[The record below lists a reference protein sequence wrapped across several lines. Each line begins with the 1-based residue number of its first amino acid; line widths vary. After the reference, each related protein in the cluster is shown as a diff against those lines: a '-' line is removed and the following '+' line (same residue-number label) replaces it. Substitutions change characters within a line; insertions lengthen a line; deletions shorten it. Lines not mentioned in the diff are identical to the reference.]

1 MADSNGDPIIELG
14 SPITLTLYYDES
26 TLQAGTDETLVTLQ
40 RYDTDTSNWVEL
52 TVIERDITANYIAV
66 SLDHLSEFS
75 LLLEAQH
82 RIYLPLVNR

>member
-26 TLQAGTDETLVTLQ
+26 TLPAGTDETLVTLQ

-52 TVIERDITANYIAV
+52 TVIERDITANFIAV
-66 SLDHLSEFS
+66 SLDHLSEFE
-75 LLLEAQH
+75 LLLESQH